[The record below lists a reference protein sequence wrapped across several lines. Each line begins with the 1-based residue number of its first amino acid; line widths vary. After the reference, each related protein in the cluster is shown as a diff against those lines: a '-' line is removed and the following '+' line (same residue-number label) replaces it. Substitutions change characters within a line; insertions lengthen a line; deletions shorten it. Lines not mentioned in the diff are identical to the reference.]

1 MLHEPSDWFKNELK
15 HTHLYAKV
23 PKQYAVRI
31 IFSVLHINILAKSA
45 WMWRGCRRNV
55 HEVHQRVQISVQ
67 RQTSDK
73 LRFARTVNA
82 VLGETRIDLTLD
94 WAQICSPM
102 AQTPTEMSHRHIRR
116 SLYVDNLR
124 WNWIFP
130 NARCGISC
138 NYVILSA
145 TRRALI
151 IQTNTAPGAYNAH
164 VPQAICAYQ
173 MTQQAGNY
181 LFIIPRWF
189 RTLTNDIVYW
199 LFSSFVVLFASN
211 CSNCI
216 TIKIC
221 ITIADVICKCIIQ
234 YLDRIKSSSHSSH
247 CER

>member
-1 MLHEPSDWFKNELK
+1 
-15 HTHLYAKV
+15 
-23 PKQYAVRI
+23 
-31 IFSVLHINILAKSA
+31 
-45 WMWRGCRRNV
+45 MWHGCRRNV

-67 RQTSDK
+67 HQTSDK

-130 NARCGISC
+130 SARCGISC

-164 VPQAICAYQ
+164 VPKAICAYQ
-173 MTQQAGNY
+173 MTRKQS
-181 LFIIPRWF
+181 II
-189 RTLTNDIVYW
+189 Y
-199 LFSSFVVLFASN
+199 SS
-211 CSNCI
+211 
-216 TIKIC
+216 
-221 ITIADVICKCIIQ
+221 
-234 YLDRIKSSSHSSH
+234 YLDDFAHWLMILSTGYSAPSSCYSPPTAQTALQS
-247 CER
+247 